1 MRKVG
6 GLLLAAFL
14 ASTVLGQDSARQN
27 EKTFPT
33 NEEIGHI
40 VAETDRAMVQYEL
53 SIQQEQLVLGSRGA
67 EGISTDQQVLSVWK
81 MASKA
86 LRSKPQ
92 AFNGE
97 AGFDFI
103 VNLDDAARN
112 SALCAST
119 AVALV
124 PGSMDSKDAKTA
136 EALMGLAQSC
146 SAVST
151 LVYQVS
157 EDSSDLY
164 RKYLAAESRLATRE
178 MSTLEGCMASLKGNT
193 ATRKPQ

>member
-1 MRKVG
+1 MTKIEA
-6 GLLLAAFL
+6 LLLAAFL
-14 ASTVLGQDSARQN
+14 TSTALGQDSVRQT
-27 EKTFPT
+27 EKAFPT
-33 NEEIGHI
+33 NAEIVHI

-53 SIQQEQLVLGSRGA
+53 SIQQEQVVLGSRGTEA
-67 EGISTDQQVLSVWK
+67 ISADRQVLSVWK

-86 LRSKPQ
+86 LKLKPQ

-112 SALCAST
+112 SALCSGT

-124 PGSMDSKDAKTA
+124 PGSMGSKDEKTA

-151 LVYQVS
+151 LIYQVS

-164 RKYLAAESRLATRE
+164 RKYLAANSQLADRE
-178 MSTLEGCMASLKGNT
+178 LSILEGCMASLKGKT
-193 ATRKPQ
+193 PKASR